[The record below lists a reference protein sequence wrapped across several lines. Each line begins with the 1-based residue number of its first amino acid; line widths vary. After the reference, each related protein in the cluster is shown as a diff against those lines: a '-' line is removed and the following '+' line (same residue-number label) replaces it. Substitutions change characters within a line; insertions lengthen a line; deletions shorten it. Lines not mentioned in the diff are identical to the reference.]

1 MKALFGFFI
10 VAFSVLAFQKMSNQE
25 FVEAQGGDP
34 NRNEFEAFCPSDG
47 HTCIGLR
54 TVVITPKK

>member
-25 FVEAQGGDP
+25 FVEAQSGANKDDAM
-34 NRNEFEAFCPSDG
+34 EFCPWNGDN
-47 HTCIGLR
+47 CIGLK
-54 TVVITPKK
+54 TVIVRPKQ